1 MVLSYHETEKI
12 ETENRR
18 LLLNQSII
26 NGINL
31 REQGNDKRC
40 DYVLFVGL
48 KRLIK
53 RKLSDAWTE
62 DKYWKKSPAA
72 ARSGRLQRTQEIL
85 DGKEDLHDALL
96 PFTAVNLAPR

>member
-12 ETENRR
+12 DTENRR

-62 DKYWKKSPAA
+62 DPFLLEKISGGRPKRTPAEDAGDSGWK
-72 ARSGRLQRTQEIL
+72 GRF
-85 DGKEDLHDALL
+85 A
-96 PFTAVNLAPR
+96 

>member
-40 DYVLFVGL
+40 DYVLFV
-48 KRLIK
+48 
-53 RKLSDAWTE
+53 
-62 DKYWKKSPAA
+62 
-72 ARSGRLQRTQEIL
+72 
-85 DGKEDLHDALL
+85 
-96 PFTAVNLAPR
+96 V

>member
-1 MVLSYHETEKI
+1 MMLIDSFQDGFSSLSAGFSVSWFYHITKRKKSKQKI
-12 ETENRR
+12 A
-18 LLLNQSII
+18 
-26 NGINL
+26 
-31 REQGNDKRC
+31 D
-40 DYVLFVGL
+40 
-48 KRLIK
+48 K

>member
-62 DKYWKKSPAA
+62 DPFFIGKNLRRPPEADA
-72 ARSGRLQRTQEIL
+72 CRGRRRFWMERKICMT
-85 DGKEDLHDALL
+85 HYCHSLL
-96 PFTAVNLAPR
+96 